1 MSREFING
9 QIAEKAKIASQ
20 LITEVL
26 AEMPDEFLEDHQK
39 NLSEGCGSLQ
49 LIHHL
54 LRQQDKK

>member
-26 AEMPDEFLEDHQK
+26 AEMPDAFLKEHQA
-39 NLSEGCGSLQ
+39 NLSKGSQSL
-49 LIHHL
+49 LAIHHT